1 MGESLFG
8 VVLAALIVGL
18 SSDAPLSLVP
28 ADYAWA
34 NPIAVALFVVLV
46 AALYGW
52 MLMRNK
58 SR

>member
-18 SSDAPLSLVP
+18 ASDAPLALVP
-28 ADYAWA
+28 ADFAWA
-34 NPIAVALFVVLV
+34 NPIAVGLFVALL

-52 MLMRNK
+52 MLARNRK
-58 SR
+58 P